1 MLDHW
6 MEKIMSLGPD
16 GVIHVHGLWY
26 RIVAQVTI
34 NVGKPSGV
42 ESFCSRLTMTT
53 YQRPT
58 KVNWLLHSTEI
69 SYGIMQ
75 PEKTVVY
82 RMSIERVAT
91 ILNGLLQ

>member
-6 MEKIMSLGPD
+6 MEKIMFLGPD

-42 ESFCSRLTMTT
+42 ESFCSRST
-53 YQRPT
+53 Y
-58 KVNWLLHSTEI
+58 
-69 SYGIMQ
+69 
-75 PEKTVVY
+75 
-82 RMSIERVAT
+82 
-91 ILNGLLQ
+91 